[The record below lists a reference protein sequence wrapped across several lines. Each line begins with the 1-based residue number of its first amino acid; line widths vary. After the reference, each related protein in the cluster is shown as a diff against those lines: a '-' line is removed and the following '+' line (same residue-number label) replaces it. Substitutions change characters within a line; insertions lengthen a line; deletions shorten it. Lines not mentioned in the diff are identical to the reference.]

1 MREDFC
7 RHIKFKVKC
16 MTELNLYCPYKIKS
30 FNFFNIMLR
39 HISFDRLKKE
49 LMQLVTNVVTIK
61 KLQELLHEKNSYLKN
76 FKFALKSSP
85 SPDCNIVIDAKGPQV
100 IIPDVSI
107 HSAINI
113 CINHLRRLSKT

>member
-1 MREDFC
+1 
-7 RHIKFKVKC
+7 
-16 MTELNLYCPYKIKS
+16 MTELNLYCPYQIKS

-85 SPDCNIVIDAKGPQV
+85 SSDGKIVIDAKVPQV